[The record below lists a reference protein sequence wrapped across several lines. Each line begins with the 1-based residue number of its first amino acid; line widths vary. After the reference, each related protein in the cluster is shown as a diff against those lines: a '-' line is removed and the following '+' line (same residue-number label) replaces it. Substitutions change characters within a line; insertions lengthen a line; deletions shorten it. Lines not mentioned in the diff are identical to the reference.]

1 MKMKHRLGD
10 APVQLKHR
18 EDGFTLVEMLFA
30 ILLLSAVSA
39 GFYVLLFS
47 QQRAGTVA
55 RSIAN
60 ISEETRLGFAR
71 MVRDTREGDVLVQ
84 ASPTSFQVKV
94 NFDGDSFYET
104 PNQNGDDEILTYTYD
119 TAAGTITV
127 NGNVLM
133 KGVGPV
139 PGKDMFSYS
148 SNNLEYDWG
157 NDGKTTW
164 QDLDIAADH
173 GVTGVGSN
181 PPNGSLDLEI
191 PQLTTVHF
199 AIRVSDAGRSE
210 DFTSTT
216 QMRNRL

>member
-1 MKMKHRLGD
+1 MKR
-10 APVQLKHR
+10 Q
-18 EDGFTLVEMLFA
+18 DGYTLVEVLFA
-30 ILLLSAVSA
+30 FLLLSAVSA

-84 ASPTSFQVKV
+84 ASATSYQVKV
-94 NFDGDSFYET
+94 NFDGDSLYEM
-104 PNQNGDDEILTYTYD
+104 PNQNGDDEILTYSYD
-119 TAAGTITV
+119 GVAKTISV

-133 KGVGPV
+133 NGVAPI
-139 PGKDMFSYS
+139 PGRDLFSYS

-157 NDGKTTW
+157 NDGTTTW
-164 QDLDIAADH
+164 QDLDAAASR

-181 PPNGSLDLEI
+181 PSNGALDAEV

-210 DFTSTT
+210 DFTSSA

>member
-1 MKMKHRLGD
+1 VR
-10 APVQLKHR
+10 R
-18 EDGFTLVEMLFA
+18 EDGYTLVEVLFA
-30 ILLLSAVSA
+30 FLLLSAVTG

-47 QQRAGTVA
+47 QQRAGTGA

-71 MVRDTREGDVLVQ
+71 MVRDTREGDVLVA
-84 ASPTSFQVKV
+84 ASPTSYQVKV
-94 NFDGDSFYET
+94 NFDGDSLYEM
-104 PNQNGDDEILTYTYD
+104 PNQFGDDEILTFSYD
-119 TAAGTITV
+119 AAARTITV
-127 NGNVLM
+127 NGSVLM
-133 KGVGPV
+133 KGVSPV
-139 PGKDMFSYS
+139 PGKDLFSYS

-157 NDGKTTW
+157 NDGRTTW
-164 QDLDIAADH
+164 QDLDAASSR

-181 PPNGSLDLEI
+181 PSNGALDAEI

-210 DFTSTT
+210 DFGSTA

>member
-1 MKMKHRLGD
+1 MKQQEG
-10 APVQLKHR
+10 
-18 EDGFTLVEMLFA
+18 GYTLVEVLFA
-30 ILLLSAVSA
+30 FLLISVLSG

-71 MVRDTREGDVLVQ
+71 MVRDTREGDVLVA
-84 ASPTSFQVKV
+84 ASPTSYEVKV
-94 NFDGDSFYET
+94 NFDGDAFYEM
-104 PNQNGDDEILTYTYD
+104 PNDLGDDEILTYSYD
-119 TAAGTITV
+119 AVAKTISV

-133 KGVGPV
+133 EGVSPI
-139 PGKDMFSYS
+139 PGKDLFSFS

-157 NDGKTTW
+157 NDGTTTW
-164 QDLDIAADH
+164 QDLDAASGH
-173 GVTGVGSN
+173 GVTGVGSSPAN
-181 PPNGSLDLEI
+181 SVLDAEI

-210 DFTSTT
+210 DFTSTA

>member
-1 MKMKHRLGD
+1 MRTVRSEG
-10 APVQLKHR
+10 
-18 EDGFTLVEMLFA
+18 GYTLVEVLFSF
-30 ILLLSAVSA
+30 LLLSVVSA

-71 MVRDTREGDVLVQ
+71 MVRDTREGDVLTG
-84 ASPTSFQVKV
+84 ASATSYQVKV
-94 NFDGDSFYET
+94 NFDGDALYEM
-104 PNQNGDDEILTYTYD
+104 PNQNGDDEILTYSYD
-119 TAAGTITV
+119 AVAKTISV

-133 KGVGPV
+133 KGVSPI
-139 PGKDMFSYS
+139 PGKDLFSYS

-157 NDGKTTW
+157 SDGTTTW
-164 QDLDIAADH
+164 QDLDAAASH

-181 PPNGSLDLEI
+181 PPNGTLDAEI

-199 AIRVSDAGRSE
+199 AIRVSDSGRSE
-210 DFTSTT
+210 DFTSTS

>member
-1 MKMKHRLGD
+1 MKHQEG
-10 APVQLKHR
+10 
-18 EDGFTLVEMLFA
+18 GYTLIEMLFA
-30 ILLLSAVSA
+30 FLLLSVVSA
-39 GFYVLLFS
+39 GFYVLLMS

-71 MVRDTREGDVLVQ
+71 MVRDTREGDVLVA
-84 ASPTSFQVKV
+84 ASPTSFEVKV

-104 PNQNGDDEILTYTYD
+104 PNQNGDDEILTFSYD
-119 TAAGTITV
+119 AAAKTISV

-133 KGVGPV
+133 EGVSPL
-139 PGKDMFSYS
+139 PGKDLFSYS

-157 NDGKTTW
+157 SDGTTTW
-164 QDLDIAADH
+164 QDLDAAATH
-173 GVTGVGSN
+173 GVTGVGSS
-181 PPNGSLDLEI
+181 PPNGVLDAEI
-191 PQLTTVHF
+191 PYVTTVHF

-210 DFTSTT
+210 DFTSTA

>member
-1 MKMKHRLGD
+1 MTLG
-10 APVQLKHR
+10 R
-18 EDGFTLVEMLFA
+18 SEDGYTLVEVLFA
-30 ILLLSAVSA
+30 FLLLSAVTA

-71 MVRDTREGDVLVQ
+71 MVRDTREGDVLVA
-84 ASPTSFQVKV
+84 ASPTSYQVKV
-94 NFDGDSFYET
+94 NFDGDDLYEM
-104 PNQNGDDEILTYTYD
+104 PNQLGDDEILTYSYS
-119 TAAGTITV
+119 AAARTITV

-133 KGVGPV
+133 KGVSPI
-139 PGKDMFSYS
+139 PGKDLFSYS

-157 NDGKTTW
+157 SDGKTTW
-164 QDLDIAADH
+164 QDLDNASTY

-181 PPNGSLDLEI
+181 PSNGSLDAEI
-191 PQLTTVHF
+191 PHLTTVHF
-199 AIRVSDAGRSE
+199 AIRVSDSGRSQ
-210 DFTSTT
+210 DFGSTA

>member
-1 MKMKHRLGD
+1 MKR
-10 APVQLKHR
+10 Q
-18 EDGFTLVEMLFA
+18 DGYTLVEVLFA
-30 ILLLSAVSA
+30 FLLLSAVSA

-84 ASPTSFQVKV
+84 ASPTSYQVKV
-94 NFDGDSFYET
+94 NFDGDSLYEM
-104 PNQNGDDEILTYTYD
+104 PNQNGDDEILTYSYD
-119 TAAGTITV
+119 AVAETISV

-133 KGVGPV
+133 NGVAPI
-139 PGKDMFSYS
+139 PGRDLFSYS

-157 NDGKTTW
+157 NDGTTTW
-164 QDLDIAADH
+164 QDLDAAASR

-181 PPNGSLDLEI
+181 PSNGALDAEV

-210 DFTSTT
+210 DFTSSA